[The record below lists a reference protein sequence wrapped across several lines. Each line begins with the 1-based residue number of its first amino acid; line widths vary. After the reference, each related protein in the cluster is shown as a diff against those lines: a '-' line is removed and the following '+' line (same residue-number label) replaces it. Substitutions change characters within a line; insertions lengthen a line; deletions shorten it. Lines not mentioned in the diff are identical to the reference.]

1 MLGGFE
7 AFIQIIDLLAVI
19 RADGHTFDGQAC
31 VHTLEGR
38 KGNY

>member
-7 AFIQIIDLLAVI
+7 AFVQITDLVVI